1 MIYSSNLPTK
11 HPYYPHFAQ
20 KIPLKPKKKKTM
32 TISISFHFKFPSMP
46 VQRIFH
52 EHICRSGMPR
62 VATSCLSR
70 AVVVI
75 SWHLSPILDFGLS
88 SPRFLASTSTKHQ
101 ILTKSPTVPANLRN
115 FPSMSHLISYLSGDS
130 VLMWWL
136 DAHLSKLSSY
146 WLFGPPRRI
155 KLPLQ
160 KLPQE
165 TVWPNY

>member
-1 MIYSSNLPTK
+1 
-11 HPYYPHFAQ
+11 
-20 KIPLKPKKKKTM
+20 
-32 TISISFHFKFPSMP
+32 
-46 VQRIFH
+46 
-52 EHICRSGMPR
+52 MPR

-75 SWHLSPILDFGLS
+75 SWRLSPILDFGLS

-115 FPSMSHLISYLSGDS
+115 FPSMSHLISYLSGVS

-165 TVWPNY
+165 TIRPNYRPNCEKNTIGHQRRYILPEWKPRYRCFGLDGHTN